1 LYNFGRADLIKKDAS
16 FLKIV
21 KKLCEIAEL
30 PIKDDENTDGKS
42 LLTDCS
48 EATLY
53 NYGYLAY
60 LKLWK
65 ELYIEGVLE
74 ECQSS
79 TKIEYSLPETVF
91 LMAAQHLLEPRSKL
105 STYLHQNRYF
115 NMVEIPLHTMYRSLE
130 ILDKRKEDI
139 ENGLF
144 EYNYVRINKTVDVV
158 FYDVTTFEF
167 ESVNA
172 DELRDFGFSKACK
185 FKEVQVVMGMIID
198 ANGMP
203 IGYELFEGNTFDGKT
218 VMKALE
224 NIKKRF
230 GINRVIIVADRGL
243 NSKGNLNLIKEA
255 GYGYIMSSKIRG
267 MSKAMQAK
275 ILDTEGFTVVND
287 KSGNE
292 DFRYK
297 TMEYTNVFI
306 DEDKVKHFL
315 SENLIIS
322 YSPKRANK
330 DKKDRER
337 LVEKAKKLLEN
348 PETINALIKRGG
360 RKYLNRNKSVIAK
373 SLDAKSVDAKSLDSK
388 SLDSKS
394 LDAKSSDA
402 KSSDAKS
409 VDAKSVDA
417 KSVDTKS
424 VDTKSGK
431 EKSKKSKPRKNNS
444 ETNESVETVTWEL
457 ALEKIEQDAKFDGY
471 YGIQTSEKN
480 MTATDVMEAY
490 HTLWKIEESFRI
502 MKTTMEVRP
511 VFHWSPKRIRGHFVL
526 CFLAFLM
533 ERKMELLL
541 KNEKDE
547 VISSPQRIQ
556 EALNT
561 MQLAGVTAN
570 NEEVFIKAK
579 TDPLCNKIFKLMKI
593 NMPHSISKKSELI
606 DRFQLAEEPG
616 AVQMT
621 IL

>member
-1 LYNFGRADLIKKDAS
+1 LFIKTTKVKNYEYIKLVESYRENGKSKHRVLYNFGRSDLIKKDAS
-16 FLKIV
+16 FLNIV
-21 KKLCEIAEL
+21 KKLSEIAGL
-30 PIKDDENTDGKS
+30 SIKHDEKAEEKS
-42 LLTDCS
+42 LLADCS

-60 LKLWK
+60 MKLWK
-65 ELYIEGVLE
+65 GLDIDDILA
-74 ECQSS
+74 SS
-79 TKIEYSLPETVF
+79 QNSTTKIEYPLSETVF
-91 LMAAQHLLEPRSKL
+91 LMAVQHLLEPRSKL
-105 STYLHQNRYF
+105 STYQCQNRYF
-115 NMVEIPLHTMYRSLE
+115 NMKEISLHHMYRALE
-130 ILDKRKEDI
+130 VLDKWKEDI
-139 ENGLF
+139 EDGLF
-144 EYNYVRINKTVDVV
+144 HYHYVRVNTQVDVV

-167 ESVNA
+167 ESVIV
-172 DELRDFGFSKACK
+172 DELRNFGFSKACK
-185 FKEVQVVMGMIID
+185 FKEVQVVMGMLID
-198 ANGMP
+198 ANGIP

-218 VMKALE
+218 MMKALE

-230 GINRVIIVADRGL
+230 GINRVIMVADRGL
-243 NSKGNLNLIKEA
+243 NSKVNLNLIKEA
-255 GYGYIMSSKIRG
+255 GYGYIMSSKIKG

-275 ILDTEGFTVVND
+275 ILDTKGFTVVND

-297 TMEYTNVFI
+297 TMEYTNVFT
-306 DEDKVKHFL
+306 DDDKVKHFL

-330 DKKDRER
+330 DRKDRER

-348 PETINALIKRGG
+348 PEQIDALIKRGG
-360 RKYLNRNKSVIAK
+360 RKYLNQNKSEVPESEPKK
-373 SLDAKSVDAKSLDSK
+373 S
-388 SLDSKS
+388 
-394 LDAKSSDA
+394 
-402 KSSDAKS
+402 
-409 VDAKSVDA
+409 
-417 KSVDTKS
+417 
-424 VDTKSGK
+424 
-431 EKSKKSKPRKNNS
+431 EKSEPENAEAPKNSSQKNNS
-444 ETNESVETVTWEL
+444 EKTEPEIVITWEL
-457 ALEKIEQDAKFDGY
+457 ALEKIEKDARFDGY

-511 VFHWSPKRIRGHFVL
+511 IFHWRPKRIRGHFVL

-561 MQLAGVTAN
+561 MQLAAVVTAN

-579 TDPLCNKIFKLMKI
+579 TDPLCNKIFKLLKI
-593 NMPHSISKKSELI
+593 NMPHNISKKLELI
-606 DRFQLAEEPG
+606 ERFKIDEENGVQL
-616 AVQMT
+616 T
-621 IL
+621 IF